1 MKMDATTGE
10 EVTLFDVP
18 PDMYE
23 DLRRALP
30 DEPLRY
36 SARREELRIPTE
48 LHDIGWNSYEAVL
61 RALGDH
67 SVRHIY
73 DCGTLEIIMSP
84 LEEHDWLSKFLGR
97 MIETLLFLL
106 DLDLKCVG
114 TTTQRRKRIKKGAQP
129 DQAYY
134 IANEPKVRGR
144 RKRDTAFDPPPD
156 LMVEVDIT
164 RNSLKRMPIYAAMR
178 VPEVWRYD
186 GKALYFYGLG
196 KDGQYVQIEYSLA
209 FPFVRSSDLQRFI
222 GELDD
227 DTERIVFKKFL
238 AWARRKVRAYRNK

>member
-18 PDMYE
+18 SDMYE
-23 DLRRALP
+23 NLRRALP

-36 SARREELRIPTE
+36 SAQREQLRIPTA
-48 LHDIGWNSYEAVL
+48 LHDISWDSYEGVL
-61 RALGDH
+61 AALGDH
-67 SVRHIY
+67 SLRHVY

-97 MIETLLFLL
+97 MIETLLFFL

-114 TTTQRRKRIKKGAQP
+114 TTTQQRKRIRKGTQP

-134 IANEPKVRGR
+134 IASEPKVRGR
-144 RKRDTAFDPPPD
+144 RKRDTSLDPPPD
-156 LMVEVDIT
+156 LVVEVDIT

-178 VPEVWRYD
+178 VPEVWRHD
-186 GKALYFYGLG
+186 GKALYFYGLR
-196 KDGQYVQIEYSLA
+196 KGQYVQIEFSLT
-209 FPFVRSSDLQRFI
+209 FPFIRASDLQRFI
-222 GELDD
+222 DELDEGK
-227 DTERIVFKKFL
+227 ERIVFKQFFE
-238 AWARRKVRAYRNK
+238 WARRKVRSYRNK